1 MKLFYVEE
9 RQTVLAKNLERH
21 RFQCSAKFLNGN
33 SGAHHDPFTNIFS
46 RISHRVKDACSIDW
60 HSLRPFSIEVNHA
73 FISIKLWLLLAQKC
87 TNAIGTS
94 DPFAEPAERSAEDRS
109 VSMVWNELWP
119 PFERLV
125 SLFEIDLEE
134 ETPEGSVSV
143 NRQSDPIMQKH

>member
-1 MKLFYVEE
+1 MTHLPTFS
-9 RQTVLAKNLERH
+9 LAYHTALRMH
-21 RFQCSAKFLNGN
+21 VQLTGIPSDLSA
-33 SGAHHDPFTNIFS
+33 S
-46 RISHRVKDACSIDW
+46 
-60 HSLRPFSIEVNHA
+60 EVNHA

-94 DPFAEPAERSAEDRS
+94 DPFAEPAERSAGDRS